1 MEVGANRNHTLMFCE
16 AENYNLIKNNE
27 RGESGVKCVLKVLK
41 HNRAEVLLKRA
52 EVLEEREK
60 VLALS

>member
-1 MEVGANRNHTLMFCE
+1 MFCE